1 MPADRQ
7 QVVSGRSGSIL
18 LKNSALEAD
27 EKISAPQTNLVIFD
41 TGAYDG
47 QSKIRCETP
56 SVVRRKKGIESTM

>member
-1 MPADRQ
+1 MHP
-7 QVVSGRSGSIL
+7 IL

-41 TGAYDG
+41 TGGYDG
-47 QSKIRCETP
+47 QSKIRGETP